1 MDSTCS
7 VVTFFSKLNKS
18 DFSTLTVLSELS
30 EQDKFKDST
39 QFLAISRDGEKRD
52 VERFIEKFQD
62 KFMAELQA
70 PNGDAGVTVKAHF
83 PLGFDAE
90 SKVNKEFKAI
100 AKKAVIGVG
109 FTFII
114 DQEGVIR
121 WYEQF
126 VRGVNPMA
134 QFETQLENIVNKTA
148 LVSNGK
154 MPELEEEEEEELE
167 GGADIDIDPFGKSS
181 PCGCLLVRCV
191 SLMKACF
198 HRWRWGWILDKLIH
212 LDIYV

>member
-1 MDSTCS
+1 MLKRCFLLYA

-30 EQDKFKDST
+30 EQDKFKDNT

-52 VERFIEKFQD
+52 VERFLEKFQD

-90 SKVNKEFKAI
+90 SKVNKEFKAL

-114 DQEGVIR
+114 DQEGIIR

-126 VRGVNPMA
+126 IRGVNPMG
-134 QFETQLENIVNKTA
+134 QFETQLEHVINKTA

-154 MPELEEEEEEELE
+154 MPEIEEEEEEELGGE
-167 GGADIDIDPFGKSS
+167 GVVIEDPFGK
-181 PCGCLLVRCV
+181 CFDWLMEALVP
-191 SLMKACF
+191 S
-198 HRWRWGWILDKLIH
+198 
-212 LDIYV
+212 